1 MADASQ
7 SPGEAAPE
15 PPYPSPWYA
24 WLVVALLTISYALSL
39 LDRWVLTLLVGPIK
53 SALEVSD
60 AAMGLLMGP
69 MFALVYLFAGLPFGW
84 LADRVNRRNIIVIAV
99 GFWSLM
105 TALSGFARSYLQLA
119 LCRFGIGFGE
129 AALNPAATSIIAD
142 IFPRRAVNGAIGV
155 YDLGVYSGMGL
166 SYLIGAFLLG
176 WATANQ
182 ASLFDGT
189 LAPWQIVFVMVG
201 APGILV
207 SLLLLMLVREP
218 MRRRRQSG
226 ESPAMAACFAYVR
239 THRSAL
245 VPLAV
250 GMGTVGIFGYGFTWL
265 PTLFARVWDWPIQRF
280 SLYYGLILLILGPA
294 GTVVGGLV
302 ANRLYEAGRRDA
314 PYRVLMVSL
323 PTVVLVGGTAPL
335 WGSPYM
341 AIAALAVSAFFSA
354 MSTSTGVA
362 AVIFSTP
369 ATYRGRVLS
378 LYTVTNAMIGTLIGP
393 TSVGL
398 LNDHVFTAPDGIRH
412 SLPVI
417 LIGVGAPL
425 TAFLMTGRRGYERA
439 VQQLESGLARAT
451 P

>member
-1 MADASQ
+1 M
-7 SPGEAAPE
+7 
-15 PPYPSPWYA
+15 
-24 WLVVALLTISYALSL
+24 
-39 LDRWVLTLLVGPIK
+39 
-53 SALEVSD
+53 
-60 AAMGLLMGP
+60 
-69 MFALVYLFAGLPFGW
+69 
-84 LADRVNRRNIIVIAV
+84 
-99 GFWSLM
+99 
-105 TALSGFARSYLQLA
+105 
-119 LCRFGIGFGE
+119 
-129 AALNPAATSIIAD
+129 
-142 IFPRRAVNGAIGV
+142 NGAIGV

-182 ASLFDGT
+182 ESFLDGSF
-189 LAPWQIVFVMVG
+189 APWQIVFVMVG
-201 APGILV
+201 APGIV
-207 SLLLLMLVREP
+207 ISLLLLLLVREP
-218 MRRRRQSG
+218 MRRRRHSG
-226 ESPAMAACFAYVR
+226 ESPSMAACFAYIR
-239 THRSAL
+239 AHRSAL
-245 VPLAV
+245 LPLAV

-280 SLYYGLILLILGPA
+280 SFYYGFILLVLGPA
-294 GTVVGGLV
+294 GTVIGGLV
-302 ANRLYEAGRRDA
+302 ANRLYESGRRDA

-323 PTVVLVGGTAPL
+323 PTVVVIGGTAPL

-439 VQQLESGLARAT
+439 VQQLESGLARASS
-451 P
+451 